1 MGKEASSKLRAK
13 TVLESTVS
21 MGNYLYNVGQSDLAA
36 GFEFL
41 RDMEAET
48 GVYFM
53 SSNLVIA
60 GSDELAFND
69 HKILDRNGLKIGVF
83 GVTSNLPPEEKN
95 LEVKDFVSTAKAK
108 INELRSQ
115 VDILVMMLNSTRTES
130 SNNMDDFIGIDYIF
144 SSRETSRTRPER
156 PQPDD
161 KPFHYGM
168 GIQGKYI
175 GRFDIKVADKEK
187 PMTDVTSSMMMVE
200 VFQARLNNLQKQ
212 NPDKPLEEVYKNNPN
227 VLNMVQ
233 KFKSGVSNSK
243 ETVDA
248 ALNTSYYTLVPLN
261 AGVPSEKSLLQL
273 VDQTLDRCSELD
285 KEGASTLP

>member
-83 GVTSNLPPEEKN
+83 GVTSNLPPEEK
-95 LEVKDFVSTAKAK
+95 K
-108 INELRSQ
+108 
-115 VDILVMMLNSTRTES
+115 
-130 SNNMDDFIGIDYIF
+130 
-144 SSRETSRTRPER
+144 SR
-156 PQPDD
+156 
-161 KPFHYGM
+161 G
-168 GIQGKYI
+168 
-175 GRFDIKVADKEK
+175 
-187 PMTDVTSSMMMVE
+187 
-200 VFQARLNNLQKQ
+200 
-212 NPDKPLEEVYKNNPN
+212 
-227 VLNMVQ
+227 
-233 KFKSGVSNSK
+233 
-243 ETVDA
+243 
-248 ALNTSYYTLVPLN
+248 
-261 AGVPSEKSLLQL
+261 
-273 VDQTLDRCSELD
+273 
-285 KEGASTLP
+285 